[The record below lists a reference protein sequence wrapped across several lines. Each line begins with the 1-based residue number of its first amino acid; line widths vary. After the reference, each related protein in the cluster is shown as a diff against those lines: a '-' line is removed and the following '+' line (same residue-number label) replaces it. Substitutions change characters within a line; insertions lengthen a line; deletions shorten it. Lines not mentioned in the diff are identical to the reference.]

1 MKVNKTTGK
10 KRQTG
15 EKQSSTGKTALK
27 STSIKEKFNFS
38 FFNPKD
44 SSLWTG
50 DKKNIVVI
58 GSGIGGMA
66 SAALFAQAGHHVSVL
81 EMNDSQIGG
90 HGRWLT
96 LDGMKYSMGPQY
108 VWEFNDGERD
118 DRFLK
123 FLRIKESNPFL
134 LMERDGF
141 ERVFIGSRNDFEN
154 NSYFVNFK
162 VPLGLENFRKELAV
176 MFPEEAANLNSL
188 FADMT
193 AIFNTY
199 KSFFSRHNDSDSY
212 IFLAAKFLLSS
223 EANFALKMKMAQVLF
238 MSVKEWFDQYKIS
251 SMPRRILYGHGG
263 IFAESESE
271 MSALAYIIGTGNYHK
286 GARYPEKGFH
296 FFFESLVSSIRANG
310 GTVETGKKVV
320 QLVTKHNI
328 VTKAICSDGS
338 EYQCD
343 AVFSDISP
351 RLTWSLMGKST
362 ASFKY
367 LPSHSIPAI
376 CIGLKKG
383 LDSISAMKG
392 RNYWWQDGSEINYN
406 NPDIALPPKMLFVC
420 SPTANRYGASVK
432 KNRDALVV
440 FCPGNYNQENKLY
453 SAGPD
458 VVQQFKEKLA
468 GDVVD
473 ILDRNMFP
481 GLKSKLLFTK
491 VVSSIDIKTETGGE
505 MGNAYGRRLSV
516 KEILK
521 GPIEETGCP
530 GNLYNVSATKNS
542 PGIAG
547 CIGTASTLLEELTG
561 ITI

>member
-1 MKVNKTTGK
+1 MKETKTGK
-10 KRQTG
+10 LKNDAAEPSASG
-15 EKQSSTGKTALK
+15 KQPSSK
-27 STSIKEKFNFS
+27 SSSIKEKFNLRFFS
-38 FFNPKD
+38 PKD
-44 SSLWTG
+44 SSPWAG

-66 SAALFAQAGHHVSVL
+66 SAALFAKIGHHVSVL

-90 HGRWLT
+90 HGRCLT

-108 VWEFNDGERD
+108 VWEFNEGERG

-123 FLRIKESNPFL
+123 FLGIKSSNPFL

-141 ERVFIGSRNDFEN
+141 ERVFIGSRNDYEN
-154 NSYFVNFK
+154 NSYFLNFR
-162 VPLGLENFRKELAV
+162 VPLGLDNFRKELSA
-176 MFPEEAANLNSL
+176 MFPEESDNINSL
-188 FADMT
+188 FRDMT

-199 KSFFSRHNDSDSY
+199 KSFFSRQNDSDSY
-212 IFLAAKFLLSS
+212 IFLAAKFLLSN
-223 EANFALKMKMAQVLF
+223 EANFSLKMKMAQVLF
-238 MSVKEWFDQYKIS
+238 LSVKEWFDQYKIS
-251 SMPRRILYGHGG
+251 SLPRRILYGHGG

-320 QLVTKHNI
+320 QLVTKNNI
-328 VTKAICSDGS
+328 VTSAVCNDGTV
-338 EYQCD
+338 YPCD
-343 AVFSDISP
+343 VVFSDISP
-351 RLTWSLMGKST
+351 RLTYSLLGKSI

-367 LPSHSIPAI
+367 LPSHSIPTV

-383 LDSISAMKG
+383 LEPIAAMKG
-392 RNYWWQDGSEINYN
+392 RNYWWQDGKEVNYN
-406 NPDIALPPKMLFVC
+406 NPDITAPPKMLFVC
-420 SPTANRYGASVK
+420 SPTANKYGAAAK
-432 KNRDALVV
+432 KNKDALVV
-440 FCPGNYNQENKLY
+440 FCPGNYNQENKIY
-453 SAGPD
+453 AKGPGAVSA
-458 VVQQFKEKLA
+458 FKQKLA
-468 GDVVD
+468 TDIVE

-481 GLKSKLLFTK
+481 GLKSKLLFTE
-491 VVSSIDIKTETGGE
+491 VVSSIDIKAQTNGE

-521 GPIEETGCP
+521 GQIEENGCP
-530 GNLYNVSATKNS
+530 KNLYNVSATKNS

-547 CIGTASTLLEELTG
+547 GIGTASALFEELTG
-561 ITI
+561 NTI